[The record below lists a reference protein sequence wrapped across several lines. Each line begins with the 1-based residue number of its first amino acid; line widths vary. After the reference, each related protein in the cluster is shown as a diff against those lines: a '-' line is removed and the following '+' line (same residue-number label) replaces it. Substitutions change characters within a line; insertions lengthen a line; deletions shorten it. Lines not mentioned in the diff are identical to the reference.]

1 VQEKRGIRI
10 ASIGAGSTYTPNF
23 AEELTAMYDKIP
35 VTEWVMMDIDA
46 ARLEAV
52 ANFTRDMLQ
61 KAGVPIIIKV
71 TTDLK
76 DAVTDADFV
85 FSTIR
90 VGGAKGRYYDETIP
104 EKHGLIGQETT
115 APGGLAMGLRNI
127 PAVVEI
133 AEHVVKYA
141 KPDAMLINLAN
152 PSGMLTQAICTET
165 DCQAVGLCNWP
176 TMLWSATADAYG
188 VEHGRVFLRHYGLDH
203 LGWSKPFVDGK
214 DVSGTAYAKFIEGM
228 ERLMGVKM
236 DGSGTGSG
244 VPKDIADFTGYP
256 LMILYDDL
264 YYRTADYQSRDSQ
277 LFINSYRAW
286 IQAKRDIFPP
296 DVYERMMQVKK
307 RAEMVLIIDEL
318 AIELYRRMDYEGY
331 RLVMGTR
338 GGQGYGLAGLNVM
351 RAVYRDTSEVQIV
364 NYPNYGTYPEFE
376 FTDVVQ
382 TPCVLNRS
390 GVYPLA
396 MNTDT
401 PEHMKALVQAAKHYE
416 KLAVRAAMTGDY
428 RAALGAL
435 VASPLTNSF
444 ERSQNALNELLT
456 AHKAYLPRFAP
467 AIANLEKGERAY
479 E

>member
-1 VQEKRGIRI
+1 MQNGIRI

-23 AEELTAMYDKIP
+23 AEELIGAYERVP

-61 KAGVPIIIKV
+61 KAGVPIRIGI

-76 DAVTDADFV
+76 EAVTDADFV

-104 EKHGLIGQETT
+104 EKHNLIGQETT

-127 PAVVEI
+127 PAIVEI
-133 AEHVVKYA
+133 ARAVERHA
-141 KPDAMLINLAN
+141 KPEAMLINLAN
-152 PSGMLTQAICTET
+152 PSGMLTQAVWEQTTCRT
-165 DCQAVGLCNWP
+165 VGLCNWP
-176 TMLWSATADAYG
+176 GMLWGATAEGYG
-188 VEHGRVFLRHYGLDH
+188 VPHESVFLQHYGLDH
-203 LGWSKPFVDGK
+203 LGWSKPFVNGK
-214 DVSGTAYAKFIEGM
+214 DVSDTAYDTFIEGVA
-228 ERLMGVKM
+228 RIMGVKM

-244 VPKDIADFTGYP
+244 VPREIADFTGYP
-256 LMILYDDL
+256 LMIMYDDL

-277 LFINSYRAW
+277 LFINSYREW
-286 IQAKRDIFPP
+286 IEAKRDLFPQA
-296 DVYERMMQVKK
+296 VYEKMFRVKK
-307 RAEMVLIIDEL
+307 RAEMVMIIDEL

-331 RLVMGTR
+331 KIVMGTR
-338 GGQGYGLAGLNVM
+338 GGQGYGLAGINVM
-351 RAVYRDTSEVQIV
+351 RAVYQNTSEVQIV
-364 NYPNYGTYPEFE
+364 SYPNYGTYPELE
-376 FTDVVQ
+376 FADVVQ

-390 GVYPLA
+390 GIYPLA
-396 MNTDT
+396 MNTDV

-428 RAALGAL
+428 KAALGAL

-444 ERSQNALNELLT
+444 DRSRDALDELLV
-456 AHKAYLPRFAP
+456 AHKAYLPNFAP
-467 AIANLEKGERAY
+467 AIARLENGERAY
-479 E
+479 